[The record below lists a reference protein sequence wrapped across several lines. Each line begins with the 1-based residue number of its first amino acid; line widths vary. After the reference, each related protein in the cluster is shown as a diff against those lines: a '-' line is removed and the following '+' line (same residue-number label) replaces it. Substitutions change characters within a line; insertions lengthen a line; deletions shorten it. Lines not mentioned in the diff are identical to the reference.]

1 MQLPLVSA
9 SNRWRSDGVTKVTTA
24 VVAAAPALLVDIG
37 VLHTRGSNR
46 DERHDA
52 IAVRQSS
59 VTVVRNFDDAS
70 RRTIPRYI
78 AVTDIAGRTVAK

>member
-1 MQLPLVSA
+1 
-9 SNRWRSDGVTKVTTA
+9 
-24 VVAAAPALLVDIG
+24 VDIG

-52 IAVRQSS
+52 TEVRQST
-59 VTVVRNFDDAS
+59 VTILPNFDDS
-70 RRTIPRYI
+70 DRRAVPRYI